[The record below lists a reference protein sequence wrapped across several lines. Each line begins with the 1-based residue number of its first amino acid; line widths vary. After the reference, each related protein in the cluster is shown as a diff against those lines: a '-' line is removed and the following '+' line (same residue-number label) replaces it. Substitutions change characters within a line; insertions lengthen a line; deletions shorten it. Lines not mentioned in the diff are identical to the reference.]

1 MPSFDYTSRD
11 YLSIRQDLFDRAS
24 AFIPEW
30 TARNPSDFG
39 VLMVD
44 LVAYVGDILHYYV
57 DRAAAETYL
66 NTATQK
72 SSVLAIANLLDYR
85 PLFQTASEGT
95 VTLTATNPLHSAAI
109 TIPKNTMFVAPATS
123 NLPAVYFATTEA
135 YSMGASVASIEVVV
149 SEGKYVNLEAPVQS
163 VTRVSSSNGTSGQRF
178 NLRYTGAIGSSV
190 EISVYE
196 GTVVSGSPTAI
207 TYSYS
212 SDIASEDAA
221 ARVFTLEVTSDGVM
235 QVIFGNGI
243 NGKIPANNAE
253 IKVSYRYGQGYA
265 GNILSGRI
273 TAFDTGSAIEGLI
286 ISSSSSTA
294 GGSDSESLESM
305 KANIPLMFR
314 TQDRAVSLQDFKDL
328 AIRVPQV
335 AKATCDVVSA
345 SNVMV
350 YGVPYQAN
358 YLNQSTN
365 SLAISSTIQNAII
378 TYFEPRTM
386 VGASVGAAASVTLQP
401 VNITATINVKPQYV
415 AQLVKE
421 AVKTELNKFF
431 IFDNVAFEQVL
442 SIGSIY
448 RAIQNVEGVDYATIS
463 VFSTTSSG
471 TSSTLSPATA
481 TQLFRKGTFTL
492 TTSGGI
498 TGTLV

>member
-95 VTLTATNPLHSAAI
+95 VTLTATDPNHAGVI

-123 NLPAVYFATTEA
+123 NLPVVYFATTA
-135 YSMGASVASIEVVV
+135 SASMGASVASIEVVV

-190 EISVYE
+190 EVSVYE

-265 GNILSGRI
+265 GNISSGRI

-335 AKATCDVVSA
+335 AKATCSNA
-345 SNVMV
+345 GSNVMV
-350 YGVPYQAN
+350 FGVPYQPN
-358 YLNQSTN
+358 YLAQATN

-378 TYFEPRTM
+378 TYFTPRTM

-421 AVKTELNKFF
+421 DVETELNKFF
-431 IFDNVAFEQVL
+431 TFDNVSFGQIL

-463 VFSTTSSG
+463 VFSVTSSG
-471 TSSTLSPATA
+471 TSSTLTPATA

>member
-1 MPSFDYTSRD
+1 
-11 YLSIRQDLFDRAS
+11 
-24 AFIPEW
+24 
-30 TARNPSDFG
+30 
-39 VLMVD
+39 
-44 LVAYVGDILHYYV
+44 
-57 DRAAAETYL
+57 
-66 NTATQK
+66 
-72 SSVLAIANLLDYR
+72 
-85 PLFQTASEGT
+85 
-95 VTLTATNPLHSAAI
+95 
-109 TIPKNTMFVAPATS
+109 
-123 NLPAVYFATTEA
+123 
-135 YSMGASVASIEVVV
+135 
-149 SEGKYVNLEAPVQS
+149 
-163 VTRVSSSNGTSGQRF
+163 
-178 NLRYTGAIGSSV
+178 
-190 EISVYE
+190 
-196 GTVVSGSPTAI
+196 
-207 TYSYS
+207 
-212 SDIASEDAA
+212 
-221 ARVFTLEVTSDGVM
+221 
-235 QVIFGNGI
+235 
-243 NGKIPANNAE
+243 
-253 IKVSYRYGQGYA
+253 
-265 GNILSGRI
+265 
-273 TAFDTGSAIEGLI
+273 
-286 ISSSSSTA
+286 
-294 GGSDSESLESM
+294 M

-421 AVKTELNKFF
+421 AVETELNKFF

-463 VFSTTSSG
+463 VFSVTSSG
-471 TSSTLSPATA
+471 TSSTLSPATD

>member
-44 LVAYVGDILHYYV
+44 LMAYVGDILHYYV

-95 VTLTATNPLHSAAI
+95 VTLTATDPNHAGVI

-123 NLPAVYFATTEA
+123 NLPVVYFATTA
-135 YSMGASVASIEVVV
+135 SASMGASVASIEVVV

-178 NLRYTGAIGSSV
+178 NLRYTGAIASSV
-190 EISVYE
+190 EVSVYE

-265 GNILSGRI
+265 GNISNGRV

-286 ISSSSSTA
+286 ISSSSSTS

-335 AKATCDVVSA
+335 AKATCDNDG

-358 YLNQSTN
+358 YLNQATN
-365 SLAISSTIQNAII
+365 SLAISNTIQNAII

-415 AQLVKE
+415 AQLVKD
-421 AVKTELNKFF
+421 AVEVELNKFF
-431 IFDNVAFEQVL
+431 VFDSVSFGQVL

-448 RAIQNVEGVDYATIS
+448 RAIQNVEGVDYTSIS
-463 VFSTTSSG
+463 VFSVTSSG
-471 TSSTLSPATA
+471 TSSTLTSPA

>member
-24 AFIPEW
+24 EFVPEW
-30 TARNPSDFG
+30 NARNPSDFG

-44 LVAYVGDILHYYV
+44 LWAYVGDILHYYV

-95 VTLTATNPLHSAAI
+95 VTLTATDPNHAGVI

-123 NLPAVYFATTEA
+123 NLPAVYFATTA
-135 YSMGASVASIEVVV
+135 SASMGASVASIEVVV

-190 EISVYE
+190 EVSVYE

-265 GNILSGRI
+265 GNISSGRV

-328 AIRVPQV
+328 AISVPQV
-335 AKATCDVVSA
+335 AKATCSNA
-345 SNVMV
+345 GSNVMV
-350 YGVPYQAN
+350 FGVPYQAN
-358 YLNQSTN
+358 YINQATN
-365 SLAISSTIQNAII
+365 TLTISSTIQNAII

-401 VNITATINVKPQYV
+401 VSITAQINVKPQYV

-421 AVKTELNKFF
+421 EL
-431 IFDNVAFEQVL
+431 
-442 SIGSIY
+442 
-448 RAIQNVEGVDYATIS
+448 IQ
-463 VFSTTSSG
+463 
-471 TSSTLSPATA
+471 
-481 TQLFRKGTFTL
+481 
-492 TTSGGI
+492 
-498 TGTLV
+498 

>member
-24 AFIPEW
+24 AFVPEW

-44 LVAYVGDILHYYV
+44 LMAYVGDILHYYV

-85 PLFQTASEGT
+85 PLFQTSSEGT
-95 VTLTATNPLHSAAI
+95 VTLTATNPTHAGVIA
-109 TIPKNTMFVAPATS
+109 IPKNTKFVAPATS
-123 NLPAVYFATTEA
+123 NLPAVYFATTEDA
-135 YSMGASVASIEVVV
+135 SMGASVASIEVAI
-149 SEGKYVNLEAPVQS
+149 SEGKYIDLEAPVQS
-163 VTRVSSSNGTSGQRF
+163 VTRVSSSNGTTGQRF
-178 NLRYTGAIGSSV
+178 NLRYTGAIASSV
-190 EISVYE
+190 EVYVYE
-196 GTVVSGSPTAI
+196 GTVVSGNPTAVQ
-207 TYSYS
+207 YSYT
-212 SDIASEDAA
+212 SDIASEDSSSK
-221 ARVFTLEVTSDGVM
+221 VFTLEVTSDGVM

-253 IKVSYRYGQGYA
+253 VKASYRYGQGYT
-265 GNILSGRI
+265 GNILSGRV
-273 TAFDTGSAIEGLI
+273 TAFDTGSAIEGVI
-286 ISSSSSTA
+286 ISSSSAMA

-335 AKATCDVVSA
+335 AKATCA
-345 SNVMV
+345 IAGGSNVMV
-350 YGVPYQAN
+350 YGVPYQPN
-358 YLNQSTN
+358 YLAQATN
-365 SLAISSTIQNAII
+365 TLNVSSTIQNAII

-386 VGASVGAAASVTLQP
+386 VGASVGAAPSITLQP
-401 VNITATINVKPQYV
+401 VNITAQINVKPQYI
-415 AQLVKE
+415 AQYVKE
-421 AVKTELNKFF
+421 AVATELDKFF
-431 IFDNVAFEQVL
+431 TFDNVSFGQTL
-442 SIGSIY
+442 SIGAIY

-463 VFSTTSSG
+463 VFSFTSSG
-471 TSSTLSPATA
+471 TSNTLTA
-481 TQLFRKGTFTL
+481 DAPTKLFRKGTITL
-492 TTSGGI
+492 TTVGGV
-498 TGTLV
+498 TGSLA